1 MKEKFDKITNKVII
15 LVIILLN
22 IFIGSNIKSPIW
34 IIQTLISVYAF
45 IYVFIKK
52 IICKEKNVIIK
63 GKIDV
68 IVLLFMISTIIP
80 YIAQR
85 YVTLDRNNKFYI
97 KILVDIW
104 FLYFSTKYSKY
115 EKKYISNRKC
125 NNNIINNTNN
135 IRV

>member
-1 MKEKFDKITNKVII
+1 MKEKFDKITNIVII

-68 IVLLFMISTIIP
+68 VVLLFMISTIIP

-97 KILVDIW
+97 KILVGIW
-104 FLYFSTKYSKY
+104 FLYFSTKYSEY

>member
-1 MKEKFDKITNKVII
+1 MEEKFDKITNKVII

-68 IVLLFMISTIIP
+68 VVLLFMISTIIP
-80 YIAQR
+80 YIAKR

-97 KILVDIW
+97 KILVGIW
-104 FLYFSTKYSKY
+104 FLYFSTKYSEY

>member
-52 IICKEKNVIIK
+52 IICKEKNIIIK

>member
-68 IVLLFMISTIIP
+68 AVLLFMISTIIP

-97 KILVDIW
+97 KILVGIW
-104 FLYFSTKYSKY
+104 FLYFSTKYSEY

>member
-1 MKEKFDKITNKVII
+1 MKEKFDKITNIVII

-52 IICKEKNVIIK
+52 IMCKEKNVIIK

-68 IVLLFMISTIIP
+68 VVLLFMISTIIP

-97 KILVDIW
+97 KILVGIW
-104 FLYFSTKYSKY
+104 FLYFSTKYSEY

>member
-68 IVLLFMISTIIP
+68 VVLLFMISTIIP
-80 YIAQR
+80 YIVQR

-97 KILVDIW
+97 KILVGIW
-104 FLYFSTKYSKY
+104 FLYFSTKYSEY

>member
-1 MKEKFDKITNKVII
+1 MKEKFDKITNKVIL

-52 IICKEKNVIIK
+52 IICKEKNIIIK
-63 GKIDV
+63 GKIDIV
-68 IVLLFMISTIIP
+68 VLLFMISTIIP

>member
-45 IYVFIKK
+45 IYVFRKK
-52 IICKEKNVIIK
+52 IICKEKNIIIK
-63 GKIDV
+63 GKIDIV
-68 IVLLFMISTIIP
+68 VLLFMISTIIP

>member
-1 MKEKFDKITNKVII
+1 MEEKFDKITNKVII

-68 IVLLFMISTIIP
+68 VVLLFMISTIIP
-80 YIAQR
+80 YIVQR

-97 KILVDIW
+97 KILVGIW
-104 FLYFSTKYSKY
+104 FLYFSTKYSEY

>member
-52 IICKEKNVIIK
+52 IICKEKNIIIK
-63 GKIDV
+63 GKIDIV
-68 IVLLFMISTIIP
+68 VLLFMISTIIP